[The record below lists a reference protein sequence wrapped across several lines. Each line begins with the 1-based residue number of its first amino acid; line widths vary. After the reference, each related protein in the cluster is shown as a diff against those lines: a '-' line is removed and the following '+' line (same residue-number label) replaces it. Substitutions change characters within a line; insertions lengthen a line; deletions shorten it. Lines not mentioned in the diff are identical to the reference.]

1 MEVQLST
8 IDLVRLQKGVKTVGC
23 RSRWFNQ
30 EISLHRL
37 IVYDRMTE
45 RRLSRLR
52 SLVTELPALAPGLGL
67 LVHLVRWFKQV
78 PNNLL
83 CSISRSS
90 KTCNFSLFHMFVVFV
105 GGPLPLAVAV

>member
-52 SLVTELPALAPGLGL
+52 SLVTGLPAPCTWAWPAGALGQR
-67 LVHLVRWFKQV
+67 V
-78 PNNLL
+78 
-83 CSISRSS
+83 
-90 KTCNFSLFHMFVVFV
+90 
-105 GGPLPLAVAV
+105 